1 MTVLK
6 RILTFKYLLLL
17 DALLVAACVWMG
29 VTLHRQWLA
38 TANLYQVSNVQPA
51 SVSLRKAIEK
61 QRTPAGFQRNYL
73 VISSRNLFS
82 PDRND
87 QIPREEAAKPRPPK
101 PILYGVMNLTET
113 KLALMSSPDNQ
124 EFKSLKVGEK
134 IGEYTLTK
142 ILVNKVELKYENETV
157 EASTEEQPRP
167 IAAPVYGGGIP
178 SPGSDSRVV
187 SLSSSGSAAVGSSDA
202 SSASAPRPA
211 TTQAACKGRWVKTL
225 FGETCVEDQK

>member
-17 DALLVAACVWMG
+17 DVLLIAACVWMG
-29 VTLHRQWLA
+29 VRLRGQWMA
-38 TANLYQVSNVQPA
+38 TATLDQVANIQPA
-51 SVSLRKAIEK
+51 SVSLKKAVEK
-61 QRTPAGFQRNYL
+61 QKTPAGFQTNYL

-87 QIPREEAAKPRPPK
+87 QIPKEEAPKPRPPK
-101 PILYGVMNLTET
+101 PVLYGVMNLTET
-113 KLALMSSPDNQ
+113 KLALMSTPDTQ
-124 EFKSLKVGEK
+124 VFKSLKVGEK
-134 IGEYTLTK
+134 IGEYILTK

-167 IAAPVYGGGIP
+167 IAPPLYGGGIP
-178 SPGSDSRVV
+178 SPGADSRVV
-187 SLSSSGSAAVGSSDA
+187 SVSGGGSAAVGSSN
-202 SSASAPRPA
+202 SSSPAVPSPA

-225 FGETCVEDQK
+225 FGETCLEDQK